1 MEPGEGRSEDRDDAG
16 NGIGV
21 TDLGIHTMTA
31 EEYHAD
37 PAERPSLSSSI
48 ARTLV
53 GFSPLHAWSAHP
65 RLNPDW
71 KPADSEAHFDLG
83 NVVHS
88 MLLDGSV
95 ENVEIVLFDDWRT
108 KEAKEQRDEARENGK
123 TPLLAKHYEQAQK
136 IVAGIR
142 EQIEWLNVT
151 PALLDS
157 GKPEQTLVWEDHGV
171 LCRARLDWLR
181 DDYAAIDD
189 VKTTG
194 RSASPEQF
202 SRSLFGLGY
211 DVQAAMYQRAVLA
224 LTGEVAEL
232 RFVVAETHA
241 PYAVS
246 VVSLSPGSLMLAN
259 KKLDYALDSWAR
271 CLREDSWPGYPTE
284 VCYAETPSWLEAQWL
299 ERELEEAA

>member
-1 MEPGEGRSEDRDDAG
+1 MS
-16 NGIGV
+16 GI
-21 TDLGIHTMTA
+21 GIHTMSA
-31 EEYHAD
+31 DEYHAD
-37 PAERPSLSSSI
+37 PCERPSLSSSI

-53 GFSPLHAWSAHP
+53 GQSPLHAWAAHP
-65 RLNPDW
+65 KLNPDW
-71 KPADSEAHFDLG
+71 KPSDPEAHFDLG

-88 MLLDGSV
+88 LLLDDSA
-95 ENVEIVLFDDWRT
+95 EKVEIILFDNWRT
-108 KEAKEQRDEARENGK
+108 DLSQMQRDEAREAGK
-123 TPLLAKHYEQAQK
+123 TPLLAKHYEQAVK

-142 EQIEWLNVT
+142 EQIEWLNIT
-151 PALLDS
+151 PALLDQ
-157 GKPEQTLVWEDHGV
+157 GKPEQTLIWEDHGV

-181 DDYAAIDD
+181 DDHRAIDD

-224 LTGEVAEL
+224 LTGVVAEF
-232 RFVVAETHA
+232 RFVVVETHA

-259 KKLDYALDSWAR
+259 KKLDYALDAWAR
-271 CLREDSWPGYPTE
+271 CLREDSWPGYPTQ
-284 VCYAETPSWLEAQWL
+284 VCFAELPSWEETRWL
-299 ERELEEAA
+299 ERELAEAAV